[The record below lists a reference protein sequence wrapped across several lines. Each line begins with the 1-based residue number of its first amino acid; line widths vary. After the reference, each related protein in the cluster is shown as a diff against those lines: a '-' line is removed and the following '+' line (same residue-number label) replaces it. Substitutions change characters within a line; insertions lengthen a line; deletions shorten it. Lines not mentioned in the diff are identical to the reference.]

1 VIHPSHDE
9 ARGALLED
17 VRSLVAGVDAW
28 VARLEADPALAR
40 ALAASRAQLDGTFL
54 LVVVGEFNSGKSSFI
69 NALLGRALLE
79 EGVTPTTSR
88 IALLRHGDPPARH
101 TRPDGVVVVAEPA
114 EALREVAIVDTPGT
128 NAVLREHEA
137 LTREFVPRADLVL
150 FLASADRP
158 YTETERAFLEALREW
173 GKKVVVVVN
182 KADLLETPED
192 VGRVLAFVREQAART
207 LGTEPEVFAVSARK
221 AVRAREGG
229 DAAGLAA
236 SGLPAFE
243 ARVTARLDEA
253 ERFRLK
259 VLNPIGVARHAI
271 GQLQEVVRGRQEL
284 LDGDVATLDAI
295 AVLLVAHSS
304 RVDRDFRLRLSD
316 VEKVL
321 LDFEKRGNGFFDE
334 RLRLGHFRELF
345 DRERLR
351 RDFEATVIA
360 ELPREV
366 ERRVEGV
373 VDWMVG
379 EDLALWQEVMRL
391 LRERQSA
398 HAARL
403 AGAVDDRFVYDRQK
417 RIEALWH
424 EAQRAVETYDSAAEA
439 QRLAEKVRESVA
451 SAAVLQVS
459 ALGLGAM
466 VALLA
471 GTTAADVTG
480 FLTAG
485 VLSVL
490 GLLVLPARR
499 EQARRELA
507 SKVQALRGKLVA
519 ALTASFERERS
530 RSLAHVR
537 ESVAPYAQFV
547 DAERERLAEARSA
560 LAALEGELDTL
571 TTRVAAFRSVT
582 GQA

>member
-1 VIHPSHDE
+1 M
-9 ARGALLED
+9 
-17 VRSLVAGVDAW
+17 
-28 VARLEADPALAR
+28 
-40 ALAASRAQLDGTFL
+40 
-54 LVVVGEFNSGKSSFI
+54 
-69 NALLGRALLE
+69 
-79 EGVTPTTSR
+79 
-88 IALLRHGDPPARH
+88 
-101 TRPDGVVVVAEPA
+101 
-114 EALREVAIVDTPGT
+114 
-128 NAVLREHEA
+128 
-137 LTREFVPRADLVL
+137 
-150 FLASADRP
+150 
-158 YTETERAFLEALREW
+158 
-173 GKKVVVVVN
+173 
-182 KADLLETPED
+182 
-192 VGRVLAFVREQAART
+192 
-207 LGTEPEVFAVSARK
+207 
-221 AVRAREGG
+221 RARERG
-229 DAAGLAA
+229 DAAALAA

-259 VLNPIGVARHAI
+259 VLNPAGVARHAI
-271 GQLQEVVRGRQEL
+271 GQLQDVVRGRQEL

-295 AVLLVAHSS
+295 EALLVAHAA

-321 LDFEKRGNGFFDE
+321 LDFEKRGNDFFDE

-351 RDFEATVIA
+351 RDFEATVIG

-398 HAARL
+398 HAERL

-417 RIEALWH
+417 RLEALWH
-424 EAQRAVETYDSAAEA
+424 EAQRAVETYDPAAEA

-451 SAAVLQVS
+451 SVAVLQVS

-507 SKVQALRGKLVA
+507 SKVQGAAREARGRAHRQLRAGDV
-519 ALTASFERERS
+519 T

-537 ESVAPYAQFV
+537 ESVAPYARFV
-547 DAERERLAEARSA
+547 SGERERLDEARSA
-560 LAALEGELDTL
+560 LAALEGETRRAHRAGGGVRPLTAAKGRALQRARRPSGSRPGAGVGGGASFAPPPASAFTASFGRSTVSSAPSQIMSSVIARPATL
-571 TTRVAAFRSVT
+571 IPSATV
-582 GQA
+582 